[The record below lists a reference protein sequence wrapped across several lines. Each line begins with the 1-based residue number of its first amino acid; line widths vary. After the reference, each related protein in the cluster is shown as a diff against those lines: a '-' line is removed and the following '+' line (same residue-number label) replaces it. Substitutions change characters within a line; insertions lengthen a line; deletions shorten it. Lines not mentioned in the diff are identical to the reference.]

1 MTAVGDKRLLRVLAG
16 ETVTPPPIW
25 MMRQAGRYLPE
36 YRALRTKSKS
46 FLDFCYRP
54 ELAVEATL
62 QPLRRYRFDAAIL
75 FSDILVVA
83 DALGQKVEFK
93 EGEGPVLEAIRDGVG
108 IDRLNPARVLRHL
121 APVYE
126 TVSQIRAA
134 IPSETALI
142 GFAGAPWTVAV
153 YMVEGRGGTDCGTT
167 KSMALS
173 DAAIF
178 CRLIDILVDATVE
191 HLSAQIDNGA
201 DTVQLFDSWA
211 GVLTGSEFKRWIVEP
226 TARIVIRLKARHPGV
241 PIIGFPRNAGNQYAD
256 YVRGTGIDGIG
267 IDENVAVD
275 WAARELQPHCT
286 VQGNL
291 SNRLLVA
298 GGKAM
303 DDAIDAILSTLGN
316 GRFIFNLGH
325 GIVPE
330 TPPENVARAVDRV
343 LAWKG
348 T

>member
-1 MTAVGDKRLLRVLAG
+1 MSAIGQKRLLRALTG
-16 ETVTPPPIW
+16 EAVTPPPIW

-36 YRALRTKSKS
+36 YRELRTKSKS

-93 EGEGPVLEAIRDGVG
+93 EGEGPILEAIRDRAG
-108 IDRLNPARVLRHL
+108 IDRLDPTRVIKHL

-126 TVSQIRAA
+126 TVSQIKAA

-142 GFAGAPWTVAV
+142 GFAGAPWTVAI

-167 KSMALS
+167 KKMASADS
-173 DAAIF
+173 DTFA
-178 CRLIDILVDATVE
+178 RLIDILVEATVE
-191 HLSAQIDNGA
+191 HLSAQISNGVE
-201 DTVQLFDSWA
+201 TVQLFDSWA
-211 GVLTGSEFKRWIVEP
+211 GVLNGSEFKRWIIEP
-226 TARIVIRLKARHPGV
+226 TARIVTRLKKLHPGV
-241 PIIGFPRNAGNQYAD
+241 PVIGFPRGCGSQYGD
-256 YVRGTGIDGIG
+256 YARGTGVDGIG
-267 IDENVAVD
+267 IDDEVAVD
-275 WAARELQPHCT
+275 RAARELQPHCT

-303 DDAIDAILSTLGN
+303 DDAIDGILTALGK

-330 TPPENVARAVDRV
+330 TPPENVARAVERV

-348 T
+348 V

>member
-1 MTAVGDKRLLRVLAG
+1 MNAAGWKRLLAALAG
-16 ETVTPPPIW
+16 ETVTPPPVW

-36 YRALRTKSKS
+36 YRALREKSKS

-83 DALGQKVEFK
+83 DGLGQKVEFK
-93 EGEGPVLEAIRDGVG
+93 ESEGPVLEAIRDRAEV
-108 IDRLNPARVLRHL
+108 DRLDLGRMVKHL

-134 IPSETALI
+134 IPSRTTLI
-142 GFAGAPWTVAV
+142 GFAGAPWTVAI
-153 YMVEGRGGTDCGTT
+153 YMVEGRGGTDCATT
-167 KSMALS
+167 KKMATADS
-173 DAAIF
+173 NTFA
-178 CRLIDILVDATVE
+178 RLIEILVEATVE
-191 HLSAQIDNGA
+191 HLSAQISNGA
-201 DTVQLFDSWA
+201 ETVQLFDSWA
-211 GVLTGSEFKRWIVEP
+211 GVLNGPEFDRWIVEP
-226 TARIVIRLKARHPGV
+226 TARIVARLKDRHPEV
-241 PIIGFPRNAGNQYAD
+241 PVIGFPRGCGDRYAD
-256 YVRGTGIDGIG
+256 YASRTGIDGIG

-303 DDAIDAILSTLGN
+303 DDAIDAILATLGK
-316 GRFIFNLGH
+316 GRFVFNLGH

>member
-1 MTAVGDKRLLRVLAG
+1 MLRALAG
-16 ETVTPPPIW
+16 ETVTPPPVW

-36 YRALRTKSKS
+36 YRELRTKSKS

-93 EGEGPVLEAIRDGVG
+93 EGEGPVLEAIRDRAG
-108 IDRLNPARVLRHL
+108 IDRLDSTRTTGHL

-126 TVSQIRAA
+126 AVSQIKAA
-134 IPSETALI
+134 IPSQTTLI
-142 GFAGAPWTVAV
+142 GFAGAPWTLAI

-167 KSMALS
+167 KKMAS
-173 DAAIF
+173 SEVATFA
-178 CRLIDILVDATVE
+178 RLIDILVDATVE

-201 DTVQLFDSWA
+201 ETVQLFDSWA
-211 GVLTGSEFKRWIVEP
+211 GVLDGSEFKRWIVEP
-226 TARIVIRLKARHPGV
+226 TARIVARLRARHPAV
-241 PIIGFPRNAGNQYAD
+241 PIIGFPRGCGIRCVDYA
-256 YVRGTGIDGIG
+256 RGTGVDGIG